1 MSNIRCGSWDAR
13 RASLPSDPP
22 DVVWGYYPTIIA
34 GHIRMNVD
42 RFDRTVPWCM
52 MVPQSI
58 FTVQPKIQIDGITT

>member
-1 MSNIRCGSWDAR
+1 MQCLYPGTHAVRPYLA
-13 RASLPSDPP
+13 LPP
-22 DVVWGYYPTIIA
+22 DVVWEYYPTIIA

-58 FTVQPKIQIDGITT
+58 FGMQPKIYIDGITT